1 MENANDGNRNII
13 TKISVNIWSTFLDIA
28 LKKLILQKYLR
39 TAYCIMLSS
48 TTISIDRLN
57 EISLSLR
64 TNLSLRQ
71 CNPYSS
77 F

>member
-1 MENANDGNRNII
+1 MENANDSNRNII

-71 CNPYSS
+71 YNPYSS